1 MRSEIEDIKELL
13 DKKQKQLNNKEQRLK
28 LIEMDLQSREKNI
41 IQTAE
46 LKISENLAEKL
57 KKFENDSKIILKR
70 MKGMHDNLR
79 QKTNSFKDLKESYI
93 KNWTKDATST
103 LKQRNVTLEK
113 MNEIHKQRIKSLEQ
127 KENESKTE
135 NEKLKAKIADMN
147 STLSILKNQLKTY
160 DNIKSDKDDGS
171 NNLSKEN
178 SNKEKEAVA
187 KIEQKS
193 IKATSK
199 LRITE
204 NAHKIFEKRLCQ
216 LNEFTITQISK
227 HLGLLADK
235 IQIGECI

>member
-113 MNEIHKQRIKSLEQ
+113 MNEIHKQRIKSLE
-127 KENESKTE
+127 
-135 NEKLKAKIADMN
+135 
-147 STLSILKNQLKTY
+147 
-160 DNIKSDKDDGS
+160 
-171 NNLSKEN
+171 
-178 SNKEKEAVA
+178 
-187 KIEQKS
+187 
-193 IKATSK
+193 
-199 LRITE
+199 
-204 NAHKIFEKRLCQ
+204 
-216 LNEFTITQISK
+216 
-227 HLGLLADK
+227 
-235 IQIGECI
+235 